1 MYARKAF
8 SSFQRRSPAFTLVEM
23 LVVITIIVI
32 LAGLTFPA
40 IGQARREAHITNC
53 LSNMQQVGYALVHYA
68 STEGEGDARSF
79 PPWITLLTTY
89 PTERNPVVLPE
100 LLFCPTDMNRG
111 REGARPNDLVDGGG
125 NPIDQFE
132 NVDIDPHDGPRDG
145 SGPVGE
151 IPCSYLFEFS
161 GEPCDWLYGHSGP
174 VSPGTNAGIPSG
186 YEFQWGQV
194 PSWDEFLT
202 RVDRDGNGIVSW
214 NEIKHLTRRG
224 WDEKGLRGYGT
235 QVPVVR
241 CFWHV
246 RGRLEADSVV
256 LDLLGDNRAVR
267 RSQSGWHDR

>member
-1 MYARKAF
+1 MNAPKTF
-8 SSFQRRSPAFTLVEM
+8 SWLQRRSPAFTLVEM

-53 LSNMQQVGYALVHYA
+53 LSNMQQIGSALVYYA
-68 STEGEGDARSF
+68 SIDGDGDARFF
-79 PPWITLLTTY
+79 PPWLTRLTTY
-89 PTERNPVVLPE
+89 PTERNPVVVPE
-100 LLFCPTDMNRG
+100 LLFCPNDISRG
-111 REGARPNDLVDGGG
+111 REGARPNEMLYGDG

-132 NVDIDPHDGPRDG
+132 NADIDPHDGPRDG
-145 SGPVGE
+145 SGPIY
-151 IPCSYLFEFS
+151 IPCSYLFEFN
-161 GEPCDWLYGHSGP
+161 GEPCDWLYGHSDT
-174 VSPGTNAGIPSG
+174 VSPGANAGIPTG
-186 YEFQWGQV
+186 NEFQWDSV
-194 PSWDEFLT
+194 PSWDEFLD
-202 RVDRDGNGIVSW
+202 RVDRDGNRIISW
-214 NEIKHLTRRG
+214 NEIKNLTRRG
-224 WDEKGLRGYGT
+224 WAEKGLRGYGV